1 MLRRVAFRNQ
11 LVYVNQTIMVVG
23 ICTQQS
29 PESCTHVDKLF
40 PSHFRDNSDD
50 GWWISHYLVVIVGFG
65 LQYLQYSVVTLSYS
79 SKKKTPTILLRPCR
93 EIVWMNSGRRLQYD
107 VIHQSRRSRSD
118 IYTHTNNS
126 NNNNECSLIG
136 RNLNMILIGKILAK
150 VTKKIAK
157 TKIIFVIK
165 EKGNWTE
172 LFGFCLYIYR

>member
-79 SKKKTPTILLRPCR
+79 SKKKP
-93 EIVWMNSGRRLQYD
+93 LQYYSVLAVKSYEWTPEGACSMTSFTNHD
-107 VIHQSRRSRSD
+107 AHDRT
-118 IYTHTNNS
+118 YTH
-126 NNNNECSLIG
+126 IPI
-136 RNLNMILIGKILAK
+136 ILI
-150 VTKKIAK
+150 
-157 TKIIFVIK
+157 IITNVHSLVEI
-165 EKGNWTE
+165 
-172 LFGFCLYIYR
+172 